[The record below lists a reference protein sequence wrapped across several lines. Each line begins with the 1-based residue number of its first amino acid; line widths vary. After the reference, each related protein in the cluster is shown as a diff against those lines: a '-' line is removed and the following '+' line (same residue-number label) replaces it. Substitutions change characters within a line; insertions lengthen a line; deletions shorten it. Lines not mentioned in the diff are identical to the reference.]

1 MGNQGSSPVHTIPV
15 AVCQQAEDEGEEEDE
30 GYRSLPLDSAA
41 PPRRPRPG
49 PCPALQLTMA
59 DTDTPAEAQEKFEA
73 VQTALQAVTQ
83 RGVQLEYEV
92 ESLKDEREEREQEV
106 GSVTPD
112 VASLPGLT
120 DCRVVVAAG
129 AVRGGAAGGGG
140 AGAGGRAG
148 GGQEDTAAA
157 AGAAGHLGQPA
168 RPAGL
173 TRSDSGAV
181 VTHTSN
187 CMELQRDTR
196 GKDGFSRAR
205 VER

>member
-1 MGNQGSSPVHTIPV
+1 MPVV

-106 GSVTPD
+106 DSVTPNMD
-112 VASLPGLT
+112 SLPGLT
-120 DCRVVVAAG
+120 DCGCVVVAAG

-157 AGAAGHLGQPA
+157 AGAARDLGQPA
-168 RPAGL
+168 SPARL
-173 TRSDSGAV
+173 TQSDSGAV

-187 CMELQRDTR
+187 CMKPQREGRTALA
-196 GKDGFSRAR
+196 AR
-205 VER
+205 V